1 MAAAP
6 VPDASVAPAACN
18 SSSPLLSAAS
28 SLQVEKYL
36 IGCANQYYF
45 APSCKTLDY
54 STVVR
59 HEYIYP
65 KHPVRRSSHHYLW
78 GRVLNSLALD
88 KTRQRHRNLPIPPFR
103 VPCIPPS
110 SSSDSNKSLF
120 AGIRLA
126 DFGQSPQVYVAGY
139 TLEQLPCFF
148 LTIDF

>member
-1 MAAAP
+1 MAAA
-6 VPDASVAPAACN
+6 PDASVAPAACN

-45 APSCKTLDY
+45 ATSCTTLDY

-65 KHPVRRSSHHYLW
+65 RHPVRRSSHHYLW

-110 SSSDSNKSLF
+110 LLRLQQVTLRWNSSCRFWAKSS
-120 AGIRLA
+120 GVRCRLH
-126 DFGQSPQVYVAGY
+126 VRTVAV
-139 TLEQLPCFF
+139 FF
-148 LTIDF
+148 LDY